1 VSNALHLDYPKR
13 TRVLDVVSSGFHDTL
28 GLYESCSS
36 AEVAAA
42 TSWLKALG
50 IAAQAGQRFDAL
62 SFGTQRLVLIAR
74 AMVKAPPILI
84 LDEPCSGLDG
94 PNRSRVLELIEQ
106 IGQSGRTTILYVS
119 HEAEETP
126 RCIRRRV
133 EFRPRPGGGFS
144 LTDA

>member
-1 VSNALHLDYPKR
+1 LQA
-13 TRVLDVVSSGFHDTL
+13 L
-28 GLYESCSS
+28 GL
-36 AEVAAA
+36 
-42 TSWLKALG
+42 G
-50 IAAQAGQRFDAL
+50 AQAGQRFDAL

-94 PNRSRVLELIEQ
+94 PNRSRVLALIEQ
-106 IGQSGRTTILYVS
+106 IGESGRTTILYVS

-133 EFRPRPGGGFS
+133 EFRARPEGGYALVES
-144 LTDA
+144 